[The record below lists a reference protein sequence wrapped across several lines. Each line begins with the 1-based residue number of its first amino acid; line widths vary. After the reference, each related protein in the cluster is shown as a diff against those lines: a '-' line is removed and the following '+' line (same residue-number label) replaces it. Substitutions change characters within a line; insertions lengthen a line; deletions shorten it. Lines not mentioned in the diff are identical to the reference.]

1 MNYKEISL
9 FAKAKK
15 EQLIRYAND
24 VIKKLFKSSKDHAF
38 YKLCDSLP
46 IKQVKKYT
54 DKGILCTIFDLNTSL
69 LMISYHK
76 TFIWLKMTNTQGKFK
91 STERTIELKHI
102 KTSNDIIG
110 VVNSM
115 QYRLRDTK

>member
-1 MNYKEISL
+1 MNTFIS
-9 FAKAKK
+9 K
-15 EQLIRYAND
+15 
-24 VIKKLFKSSKDHAF
+24 IKKFFKKHPHVF

-46 IKQVKKYT
+46 MKQVKKYK
-54 DKGILCTIFDLNTSL
+54 DKGILCTIFELNTSL

-76 TFIWLKMTNTQGKFK
+76 TFICLKMTNTQGKFK
-91 STERTIELKHI
+91 STERTIEIKHI
-102 KTSNDIIG
+102 KNGNDIVG